1 MSNATSLAIAVHRAD
16 HPGEPGEP
24 GAEGEHQIR
33 VGTASWTD
41 KTLIACGRF
50 YPKGATTA
58 EARLRFYAAQFP
70 IVEVD
75 SSYYAMPTP
84 ATAQLWA
91 ERTPPGFVMNV
102 KAFRL
107 FTGHQTAA
115 RVLHADLRPALG
127 SLADAASFFYG
138 DVPAEL
144 RSELW
149 LRFRDA
155 LLPLRAAGKLGLVH
169 FQFPPWVVCDA
180 AGRAQVAHCAERM
193 AGFDLSAEFR
203 HQTWFGARDQ
213 ASTLAFLRELALAHT
228 VVDGPQGFAN
238 SVPAVWEATHPRYAL
253 VRLHGRNARTWNIRG
268 ATSASDRFNYDYPET
283 ELGELAPRI
292 ERLALTALQTHVIF
306 NNNMEDQGQRNARSL
321 IGLLAGRGRRPAG

>member
-1 MSNATSLAIAVHRAD
+1 MSESLAIDVRPAA
-16 HPGEPGEP
+16 
-24 GAEGEHQIR
+24 AEGEAGAGGAHEIR

-50 YPKGATTA
+50 YPKGATSA
-58 EARLRFYAAQFP
+58 EARLRHYASQFP

-84 ATAQLWA
+84 ATVQLWA
-91 ERTPPGFVMNV
+91 ERTPTGFVMNV

-115 RVLHADLRPALG
+115 RVLHADLRQALG
-127 SLADAASFFYG
+127 AADAATFFYD
-138 DVPAEL
+138 DVPAEI

-149 LRFRDA
+149 LRFREA

-169 FQFPPWVVCDA
+169 FQFPPWITGGA
-180 AGRAQVAHCAERM
+180 AGRAQVAHCAEEM

-203 HQTWFGARDQ
+203 HESWFGAREQ
-213 ASTLAFLRELALAHT
+213 ASTLAFLRELGLAHT

-238 SVPAVWEATHPRYAL
+238 SVPAVWQATHPRYAL

-268 ATSASDRFNYDYPET
+268 ATSASDRFNYDYPES
-283 ELGELAPRI
+283 ELAGLAPRI
-292 ERLALTALQTHVIF
+292 VRLALAAMQTHVIF

-321 IGLLAGRGRRPAG
+321 IGLLARDAARSAG